1 MMILLALT
9 CAAIPVYF
17 KRHRH
22 PGQNLWRTTVAPII
36 VGLGFIGVLVL
47 ATENAPFL
55 VGGSREVANGLIA
68 FFFVLLLL
76 AGVIAALILRRVS
89 PEVYARIGRQ
99 EL

>member
-1 MMILLALT
+1 MAKLGGISSYPMMILLALT

-55 VGGSREVANGLIA
+55 VGGSR
-68 FFFVLLLL
+68 
-76 AGVIAALILRRVS
+76 
-89 PEVYARIGRQ
+89 
-99 EL
+99 